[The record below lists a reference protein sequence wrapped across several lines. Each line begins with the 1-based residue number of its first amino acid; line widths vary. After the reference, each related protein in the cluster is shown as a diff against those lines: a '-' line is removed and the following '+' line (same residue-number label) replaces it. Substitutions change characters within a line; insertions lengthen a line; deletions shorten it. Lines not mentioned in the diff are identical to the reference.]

1 VGGLL
6 DHVYKPHA
14 KCKKTRLEA
23 MYIPVFRVPQLVTE
37 HKQASKM
44 KVNQIECTNKT
55 YRPPK
60 LLISGQTSTEHKFL
74 KGKP

>member
-1 VGGLL
+1 
-6 DHVYKPHA
+6 
-14 KCKKTRLEA
+14 

-74 KGKP
+74 KGKPWVRNVFLSAKRLHS